1 MENQANSKSII
12 LNYGLILGG
21 ISILPGL
28 IKYAMGA
35 NYLEN
40 DWISSV
46 ISLGLTVAFIVLGIK
61 KFKSENEGFLSW
73 GQGVKVGLGIVL
85 ISMIISIAY
94 LLLFTN
100 FIEPDFKNQ
109 VIESSIVKWQDA
121 GMTSDQIE
129 MTTKM
134 TNDYFELSLYGSI
147 VVMSLFLGFVF
158 SAIIA
163 AIMKKSEEET
173 Y

>member
-1 MENQANSKSII
+1 MENQANSKNII
-12 LNYGLILGG
+12 LNYGLILGV

-28 IKYAMGA
+28 IKYAMGG

-40 DWISSV
+40 DWVSSV
-46 ISLGLTVAFIVLGIK
+46 LSLVLTVAFIVLGIK

-73 GQGVKVGLGIVL
+73 GQGVKIGLGIVL
-85 ISMIISIAY
+85 ISMIISIVY

-109 VIESSIVKWQDA
+109 VIESSIVKWEDA
-121 GMTSDQIE
+121 GMSSDQIE
-129 MTTKM
+129 MSTKM

-147 VVMSLFLGFVF
+147 VVMTLFLGFVI
-158 SAIIA
+158 SAIVS
-163 AIMKKSEEET
+163 AIMKKSEEDT

>member
-1 MENQANSKSII
+1 
-12 LNYGLILGG
+12 
-21 ISILPGL
+21 
-28 IKYAMGA
+28 
-35 NYLEN
+35 
-40 DWISSV
+40 
-46 ISLGLTVAFIVLGIK
+46 
-61 KFKSENEGFLSW
+61 
-73 GQGVKVGLGIVL
+73 
-85 ISMIISIAY
+85 MIISIAY